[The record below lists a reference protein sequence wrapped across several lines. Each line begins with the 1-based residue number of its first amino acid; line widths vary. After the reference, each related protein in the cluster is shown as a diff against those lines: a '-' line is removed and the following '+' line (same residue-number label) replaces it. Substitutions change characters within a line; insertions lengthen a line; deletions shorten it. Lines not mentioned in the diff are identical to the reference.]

1 MDPRLDGRR
10 ALVTG
15 AGQGVGSG
23 VAHQLADVGVHVL
36 VNDRD
41 RERADAVTASINES
55 GGTASAAVFD
65 VTDHA
70 AVVDALAVLGP
81 VDILVNNAGN
91 AGADGFG
98 RLSPF
103 VESTPADWEPY
114 LAVNVHGV
122 LHCTHAVLPAMIE
135 RRWGRIVTIISD
147 AGRTGGAHMAVYG
160 AAKAAA
166 GGLSRG
172 VAREVARHGIT
183 VNNLAL
189 GTMRTEATEALWA
202 DPDHADQQRQ
212 ILRDYLVRRPGS
224 PDDVAWMVLALAS
237 PRADWITGQTIP
249 VNGGYSFAL

>member
-1 MDPRLDGRR
+1 RGPQPRARLRRPLQPGAVRRPAHPGGPLRARGRPSPMTDMDPRLDGRR

-91 AGADGFG
+91 AGADGF
-98 RLSPF
+98 
-103 VESTPADWEPY
+103 
-114 LAVNVHGV
+114 
-122 LHCTHAVLPAMIE
+122 
-135 RRWGRIVTIISD
+135 
-147 AGRTGGAHMAVYG
+147 
-160 AAKAAA
+160 
-166 GGLSRG
+166 
-172 VAREVARHGIT
+172 
-183 VNNLAL
+183 
-189 GTMRTEATEALWA
+189 
-202 DPDHADQQRQ
+202 
-212 ILRDYLVRRPGS
+212 
-224 PDDVAWMVLALAS
+224 
-237 PRADWITGQTIP
+237 
-249 VNGGYSFAL
+249 